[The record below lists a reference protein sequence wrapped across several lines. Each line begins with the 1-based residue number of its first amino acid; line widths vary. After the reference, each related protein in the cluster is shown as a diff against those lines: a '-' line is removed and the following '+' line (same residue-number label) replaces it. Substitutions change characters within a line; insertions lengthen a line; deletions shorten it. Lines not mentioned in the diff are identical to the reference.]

1 MVLLDMSRLLDYWLL
16 VEMRGYTTGSDV
28 LFGDILLKIMG
39 KLNVNS
45 VRRGAC
51 VSRRWRDASEQP
63 IVYGR
68 PLTQVSK
75 EPLV

>member
-1 MVLLDMSRLLDYWLL
+1 
-16 VEMRGYTTGSDV
+16 MRGYTTGSDV